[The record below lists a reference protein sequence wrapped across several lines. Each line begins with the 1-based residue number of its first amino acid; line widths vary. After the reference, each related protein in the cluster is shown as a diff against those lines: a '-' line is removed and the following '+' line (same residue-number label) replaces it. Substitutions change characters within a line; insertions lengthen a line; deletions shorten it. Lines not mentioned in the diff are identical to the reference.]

1 MKKILILIMFDF
13 LFLNLVSMHKL
24 NIEGEPPYIYDP
36 IFSQLDPK
44 FKITF
49 LDSLEISNSLRE
61 VFHKLEHVVF
71 CKDYFIDR
79 ALKSYLS
86 FFKDKNVNIIDELTD
101 LIRVENNDTLISQI
115 IVNLAL
121 LKVNINRLKNGK
133 NNLILIQAIY
143 DQDTNLLKKLLSF
156 KEVDVNVRE
165 KYRYSALMIA
175 ICCYNRT
182 CPEVI
187 EILLSNKDINID
199 YKVNGNSALSLALYY
214 GYIDIAK
221 LLIAQGANINV
232 QDTNGNTPLMLA
244 VKSNNIDLV
253 KLLLEKNADISLKDN
268 EEYDALDWAE
278 YLGFSSIIELISSY
292 Y

>member
-1 MKKILILIMFDF
+1 MKKILILVMFDF
-13 LFLNLVSMHKL
+13 LFLNLVSMYKL
-24 NIEGEPPYIYDP
+24 NIEGEPPYIYAP

-44 FKITF
+44 FKISF

-71 CKDYFIDR
+71 CQDYFINR

-86 FFKDKNVNIIDELTD
+86 CFKDKNVNIIDELTD
-101 LIRVENNDTLISQI
+101 LICVEDNDRLISQI
-115 IVNLAL
+115 IVNLGL
-121 LKVNINRLKNGK
+121 LKVNINRLKNSK
-133 NNLILIQAIY
+133 DNLILIQAIY
-143 DQDTNLLKKLLSF
+143 DQDTNLLRRLLSF

-175 ICCYNRT
+175 ICLYNRI
-182 CPEVI
+182 CPEII
-187 EILLSNKDINID
+187 EILLNNKDINID
-199 YKVNGNSALSLALYY
+199 YTVNGHSALSLALYY

-221 LLIAQGANINV
+221 LLIAQGANVNV
-232 QDTNGNTPLMLA
+232 QDTYGNTPLILA
-244 VKSNNIDLV
+244 VKLNNIDLV